1 MSNQKLI
8 NFLNQQLSNFAVMYI
23 KLHRYHWFIQGKH
36 FFRLHQTFE
45 QLYNEMSEDLDVLAE
60 RILAIGGKPLATMS
74 KYLEETTL
82 YEAQA
87 DDEENE
93 IYRQLIKDYEQ
104 MCMEMNDSGKK
115 LAEEQE
121 DQPTIDLFNHLLGRF
136 EKHIW
141 MFKASIALE

>member
-60 RILAIGGKPLATMS
+60 RIFIMDPR
-74 KYLEETTL
+74 
-82 YEAQA
+82 
-87 DDEENE
+87 N
-93 IYRQLIKDYEQ
+93 
-104 MCMEMNDSGKK
+104 
-115 LAEEQE
+115 
-121 DQPTIDLFNHLLGRF
+121 
-136 EKHIW
+136 
-141 MFKASIALE
+141 